1 MSDEFDDE
9 EYEIE
14 ALPKPDEVLA
24 LHGVS
29 TDLFNLLR
37 TWFGVPEKMQLDLT
51 EVDSAVIELGEP
63 QMIAAMAMRKLQA
76 LNLIATPGVLTATD
90 VVVSLVN
97 DLNRALIQAPS
108 MYLSQKAESVDW
120 DNAFATLENLE
131 ESESDAPQSSTDM
144 DPEIDRFEELHALLH
159 DALISIVEA
168 SDGEIR
174 YFS

>member
-9 EYEIE
+9 EYEIQ

-37 TWFGVPEKMQLDLT
+37 TWFDVPEKMQLDLT

-108 MYLSQKAESVDW
+108 MYLSQKADSVDW
-120 DNAFATLENLE
+120 DNAFATLEDLE
-131 ESESDAPQSSTDM
+131 DSDGDAPQSSTDM

>member
-1 MSDEFDDE
+1 MSDDFDGE

-24 LHGVS
+24 LHS
-29 TDLFNLLR
+29 ITADLFDLLR
-37 TWFGVPEKMQLDLT
+37 SWFVIPDKIVLDLT
-51 EVDSAVIELGEP
+51 EVDSAVLELGEP
-63 QMIAAMAMRKLQA
+63 NMIAAMAMRKLQA

-108 MYLSQKAESVDW
+108 MYLSQKADSVDW
-120 DNAFATLENLE
+120 DNAFATLEDLE
-131 ESESDAPQSSTDM
+131 DNSTDGPQSSTDT

>member
-120 DNAFATLENLE
+120 DNAFATLEGLE
-131 ESESDAPQSSTDM
+131 ESSDDGPQSSTDM